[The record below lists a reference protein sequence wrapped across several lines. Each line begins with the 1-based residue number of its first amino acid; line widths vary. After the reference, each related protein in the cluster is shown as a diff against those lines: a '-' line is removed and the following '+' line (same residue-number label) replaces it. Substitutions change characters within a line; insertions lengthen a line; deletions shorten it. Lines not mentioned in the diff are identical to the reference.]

1 VNRRTFLEV
10 AASGVLGGAWYQAR
24 AQSQQQPNIVFIYAD
39 DLGYGD
45 LRCYGSRILTPNLDR
60 MANEGIR
67 FQQFCSASSVCSP
80 SRAALLT
87 GRYPNRVGVEGLL
100 FPEDKRGIS
109 ATETTMAQML
119 KGAGYQT
126 ACVGKWHL
134 GAFPEFLPTNRG
146 FDEYFGIPYSND
158 MTPRLLM
165 RNNEILEQSCKL
177 DTLTQRYT
185 DEAVGFINRSKDR
198 PFFLYF
204 PHTFPHIPLAASTR
218 FRKKSKVG
226 LYGDAV
232 MELDWSVGEVL
243 KALAENGIDENTL
256 VMFSS
261 DNGPWYQGS
270 AGPLRGRKGDTWE
283 GGMRVPF
290 IARWKNRIPG
300 GRVTSSFASTLD
312 ILPTVGRLAG
322 AQMPAQPLD
331 GADIWPLLSNDE
343 HVDRELF
350 LYFDS
355 WDLQCARMDRW
366 KLHIARY
373 NCRPWGPEPVG
384 GKINLPLFQP
394 ELYDLVEDPEE
405 TSDVSEDNPG
415 IVKQIQARIDA
426 LMPTFP
432 GAVIAMRQ
440 DVLRRKVYY
449 HPAGALPIENKG

>member
-10 AASGVLGGAWYQAR
+10 AASGVLGGAWYRGR
-24 AQSQQQPNIVFIYAD
+24 AQSQQQQPNVIFIYAD

-60 MANEGIR
+60 MASEGIR
-67 FQQFCSASSVCSP
+67 FQQFCSASSVCTP

-87 GRYPNRVGVEGLL
+87 GRYPHRVGLEGLL
-100 FPEDKRGIS
+100 FPEDKKGIP
-109 ATETTMAQML
+109 ANETTIGQML
-119 KGAGYQT
+119 QRAGYRT

-134 GAFPEFLPTNRG
+134 GAYPEFLPTNRG

-158 MTPRLLM
+158 MNPRLLM
-165 RNNEILEQSCKL
+165 RNTQILEQNCKL

-185 DEAVGFINRSKDR
+185 DEAVGFINRAKDR

-204 PHTFPHIPLAASTR
+204 PHTFPHIPLAASQR

-243 KALAENGIDENTL
+243 KALAENGIDENTI

-300 GRVTSSFASTLD
+300 GRVTSSFARRTASGTAA
-312 ILPTVGRLAG
+312 RRRRHLAA
-322 AQMPAQPLD
+322 AQRRRA
-331 GADIWPLLSNDE
+331 
-343 HVDRELF
+343 
-350 LYFDS
+350 
-355 WDLQCARMDRW
+355 C
-366 KLHIARY
+366 
-373 NCRPWGPEPVG
+373 GP
-384 GKINLPLFQP
+384 
-394 ELYDLVEDPEE
+394 
-405 TSDVSEDNPG
+405 
-415 IVKQIQARIDA
+415 
-426 LMPTFP
+426 
-432 GAVIAMRQ
+432 
-440 DVLRRKVYY
+440 
-449 HPAGALPIENKG
+449 

>member
-1 VNRRTFLEV
+1 MNRRKFLEV

-24 AQSQQQPNIVFIYAD
+24 AQAERPNIVFIYAD

-60 MANEGIR
+60 MAADGIR
-67 FQQFCSASSVCSP
+67 FTQFCSTSAVCTP

-87 GRYPNRVGVEGLL
+87 GRYPNRVGLEGVL
-100 FPEDKRGIS
+100 FPEDDRGIPAS
-109 ATETTMAQML
+109 ETTMAQML
-119 KGAGYQT
+119 KSADYQT
-126 ACVGKWHL
+126 MCVGKWHL
-134 GAFPEFLPTNRG
+134 GAKRDYLPTNRG

-165 RNNEILEQSCKL
+165 RNTEVLEQSCRL

-185 DEAVGFINRSKDR
+185 DEATGFIRRAKDR

-204 PHTFPHIPLAASTR
+204 PHTFPHIPLAASPR

-243 KALAENGIDENTL
+243 RTLTENGLDENTI
-256 VMFSS
+256 VMFAS

-270 AGPLRGRKGDTWE
+270 PGPLRGRKGDTWE

-290 IARWKNRIPG
+290 IARWKGRIAPN
-300 GRVTSSFASTLD
+300 RVTSDFASTLD
-312 ILPTVGRLAG
+312 VLPTIARLSGARLPGR
-322 AQMPAQPLD
+322 PLD
-331 GADIWPLLSNDE
+331 GVDIWPLLNNDE
-343 HVDRELF
+343 HVEREAF
-350 LYFDS
+350 LYFDGF
-355 WDLQCARMDRW
+355 DLQCARLDRW
-366 KLHIARY
+366 KLHVARY

-384 GKINLPLFQP
+384 GRVNLPLFQP

-405 TSDVSEDNPG
+405 TSDVSEDNPDM
-415 IVKQIQARIDA
+415 VREIQARIDR
-426 LMPTFP
+426 LLPSFP
-432 GAVIAMRQ
+432 GRVVGQWQ
-440 DVLRRKVYY
+440 DTIRRKVYY

>member
-10 AASGVLGGAWYQAR
+10 AASGVLGGAWYRAR
-24 AQSQQQPNIVFIYAD
+24 GQSQQQQPNVIFIYAD

-45 LRCYGSRILTPNLDR
+45 LRCYGSRIQTPNLDR
-60 MANEGIR
+60 MASEGIR
-67 FQQFCSASSVCSP
+67 FQQFCSASSVCTP

-87 GRYPNRVGVEGLL
+87 GRYPNRMGMEGLL
-100 FPEDKRGIS
+100 FPEDKKGIP
-109 ATETTMAQML
+109 ATETTIGQMVQ
-119 KGAGYQT
+119 GAGYRT
-126 ACVGKWHL
+126 ACIGKWHL
-134 GAFPEFLPTNRG
+134 GAYPEFLPTSRG

-158 MTPRLLM
+158 MNPRVLM
-165 RNNEILEQSCKL
+165 RNTEVLEQNCKL

-198 PFFLYF
+198 PFFLYL
-204 PHTFPHIPLAASTR
+204 PHTFPHIPLAASPR

-300 GRVTSSFASTLD
+300 GRTTSSFASTLD
-312 ILPTVGRLAG
+312 ILPTVARLAG
-322 AQMPAQPLD
+322 SRLPSQPLD

-350 LYFDS
+350 LYFDG

-366 KLHIARY
+366 KLHIARLSRASTAGRGDPNQRAGSSTSRY
-373 NCRPWGPEPVG
+373 TSPSYTTSS
-384 GKINLPLFQP
+384 KIPRKP
-394 ELYDLVEDPEE
+394 
-405 TSDVSEDNPG
+405 
-415 IVKQIQARIDA
+415 
-426 LMPTFP
+426 PTFP
-432 GAVIAMRQ
+432 RTTP
-440 DVLRRKVYY
+440 RS
-449 HPAGALPIENKG
+449 